1 MRRNAPVGVVR
12 PPRWRGWVISGGWR
26 RRGSGRRR
34 RLSAAEPG
42 SGQGSDG
49 RRCGRSRAQQVGR
62 LWCAAH
68 RQLLRFGSAAARSAS
83 IHATTRVQPT
93 RATRTTVSPRR
104 AGEGQLPWGAVCTEH
119 TAGRHG
125 VPSRLSPLRSPTAGY
140 PGYGPLSAPLIGV
153 PFNVWVAGTASARPR
168 IKQGPDHRG
177 MRAAGVER
185 LRAAQISVRVEE
197 PI

>member
-12 PPRWRGWVISGGWR
+12 PRRWRGWVISGGWR
-26 RRGSGRRR
+26 RRASGRRR

-83 IHATTRVQPT
+83 VHATQRCSRPEPLGLLCRRLGPARVSSPGGRCALST
-93 RATRTTVSPRR
+93 HGRTARRTVEIESTPLPDRGLSGVFDRFHHRSLVCLSMFGLPGPRR
-104 AGEGQLPWGAVCTEH
+104 ARASSK
-119 TAGRHG
+119 A
-125 VPSRLSPLRSPTAGY
+125 PTTVGCA
-140 PGYGPLSAPLIGV
+140 LL
-153 PFNVWVAGTASARPR
+153 
-168 IKQGPDHRG
+168 
-177 MRAAGVER
+177 E
-185 LRAAQISVRVEE
+185 
-197 PI
+197 

>member
-26 RRGSGRRR
+26 RRGSGRQR

-62 LWCAAH
+62 VWCAAH

-83 IHATTRVQPT
+83 VHATTRVQPT
-93 RATRTTVSPRR
+93 RATRTTVSPLRVSSPGGRCALSTHGRTARR
-104 AGEGQLPWGAVCTEH
+104 TVEIESTPLPDRGVSRVSGVLTAFTTAHWCAFQCLGGRGLGAPAHQARPRPPWGARCWRRTAPRCT
-119 TAGRHG
+119 
-125 VPSRLSPLRSPTAGY
+125 
-140 PGYGPLSAPLIGV
+140 
-153 PFNVWVAGTASARPR
+153 
-168 IKQGPDHRG
+168 D
-177 MRAAGVER
+177 
-185 LRAAQISVRVEE
+185 
-197 PI
+197 